1 MKKLL
6 VALMAWAVCA
16 GAAVAQESGAQNELC
31 ALESSAHSRV
41 AEVEKAVNEE
51 SNPYKKKEMQKQIR
65 DANKITISQRNN
77 FFKPSNMD
85 MQGGPG
91 NADRPFSGYVGSI
104 IEYELEGSGRITM
117 QIQLKCPF
125 RVFLIVTFDSNS
137 NRPEMTR
144 PEPFKDILKSLKVG
158 DTVALDGTIVIR
170 SLSSPAIYRDES
182 SAFSATVSSIKKL

>member
-6 VALMAWAVCA
+6 VALTAWIVCA
-16 GAAVAQESGAQNELC
+16 GAAVAQESGAPNELC

-41 AEVEKAVNEE
+41 SEVEKAVNEE
-51 SNPYKKKEMQKQIR
+51 SNPFKKKEMQKQLR
-65 DANKITISQRNN
+65 DANKITISERNN
-77 FFKPSNMD
+77 FFKLSGND
-85 MQGGPG
+85 RQGGPG
-91 NADRPFSGYVGSI
+91 DADRPFTGYVGSI
-104 IEYELEGSGRITM
+104 IEYELEGTGRITM

-144 PEPFKDILKSLKVG
+144 PEPFKDILKTLKVG

-170 SLSSPAIYRDES
+170 SLSSPATYRDDS
-182 SAFSATVSSIKKL
+182 TAFSATVSSIKKL